1 MSLMRSSTA
10 GLQAQKAEAAR
21 TELGKLLEEESARV
35 AALQAELADTGNL
48 RFQCIRLDAELAQ
61 TRTALSAV
69 QVMRT
74 FIPAAILH
82 HMPSVACT
90 AAWPGQ
96 SDTTQSSHSS
106 CAG

>member
-1 MSLMRSSTA
+1 MRSSTA

-21 TELGKLLEEESARV
+21 AELGKLLEEESARV

-48 RFQCIRLDAELAQ
+48 RFQCTRQETELAQ
-61 TRTALSAV
+61 ARAALSAV

-74 FIPAAILH
+74 SPRAALLPH
-82 HMPSVACT
+82 LSPVACT
-90 AAWPGQ
+90 VAWSGQ
-96 SDTTQSSHSS
+96 LDMMESSHSS